1 MIDEEEKT
9 SCYLYVEEPAFKFTK
24 RLPQQMEGDEGLTAE
39 IECEIEDRDAEVDW
53 YFEGK
58 KIVPEDD
65 PQKYD
70 LVVNDTKRKLII
82 KKCDPNLDRGRIEC
96 KCGVVTTG
104 TEFFVRPALKV
115 VKGLKVNFYLI
126 YLSIYIIKTVVTP
139 FCLIE
144 CLIFLYIAYQT
155 AMFDS
160 LF

>member
-1 MIDEEEKT
+1 MRISKNVKEDEGEYTCMIDEEEKT

-24 RLPQQMEGDEGLTAE
+24 RLPPQVEGDEGMTAE
-39 IECEIEDRDAEVDW
+39 IECEIEDRDAECEW

-70 LVVNDTKRKLII
+70 VVVNDTKRKLII
-82 KKCDPNLDRGRIEC
+82 KKCDPNKDRGRIEC

-115 VKGLKVNFYLI
+115 VNGLKV
-126 YLSIYIIKTVVTP
+126 
-139 FCLIE
+139 
-144 CLIFLYIAYQT
+144 
-155 AMFDS
+155 
-160 LF
+160 